1 MALFRAVSGR
11 RVLVVDDDQDIRE
24 LLVSV
29 LSDDGYEAQSARD
42 GSEALRVLECWPA
55 DVVVL
60 DLMMPVMDGW
70 TFAERMRE
78 RWSIPIVVLSAAT
91 DLQRHAVRLRAADV
105 VSKPFDLDTLL
116 PRIARVAAAPNGGS
130 HPS

>member
-1 MALFRAVSGR
+1 MSGR

-29 LSDDGYEAQSARD
+29 LSDDGYEAASAQNGRD
-42 GSEALRVLECWPA
+42 ALDVLERWQA

-70 TFAERMRE
+70 TFADRMHE
-78 RWSIPIVVLSAAT
+78 KWDIPIVVISAAT
-91 DLQRHAVRLRAADV
+91 DIKRHATSVGAAGV
-105 VSKPFDLDTLL
+105 IPKPFEIDSLL
-116 PRIARVAAAPNGGS
+116 PVIARVSKTSGGDSAAF
-130 HPS
+130 

>member
-1 MALFRAVSGR
+1 MSGK

-29 LSDDGYEAQSARD
+29 LEDDGYQAESAQNGR
-42 GSEALRVLECWPA
+42 EALEVLERWKA

-70 TFAERMRE
+70 TFADRMHE
-78 RWSIPIVVLSAAT
+78 KWDIPIVVISAAT
-91 DLQRHAVRLRAADV
+91 DLKRHAGRVGAAGV
-105 VSKPFDLDTLL
+105 VAKPFEIESLL
-116 PRIARVAAAPNGGS
+116 PVIARVSTTSNGTNAS
-130 HPS
+130 F

>member
-1 MALFRAVSGR
+1 MSGK

-29 LSDDGYEAQSARD
+29 LEDDGYQAKSAQNGR
-42 GSEALRVLECWPA
+42 EALDVLEHWKA

-70 TFAERMRE
+70 TFADRMHE
-78 RWSIPIVVLSAAT
+78 KWDIPIVVISAAT
-91 DLQRHAVRLRAADV
+91 DVKRHAGRVGAAGV
-105 VSKPFDLDTLL
+105 IPKPFEIESLL
-116 PRIARVAAAPNGGS
+116 PIIARASTPNGTNGTS
-130 HPS
+130 ASF